1 MKHYGTG
8 PNLFVF
14 VMAVLMSISV
24 VRAAEKESTTANA
37 GSTTASAVPVR
48 MTVTLSVLG
57 DRRMPDVGLQDV
69 MVKQGK
75 ERMRVTSWQR
85 AGGEGAG
92 LDLFI
97 LIDDASDSSL
107 GSQLNSIRDFI
118 NTQPPTTSV
127 GIGYMRNATVDIV
140 QNFTTDRAQ
149 AAKALR
155 LPTGSV
161 GAFGSPYLSAVNLMN
176 RWPKHANRRVLMLVT
191 DGIDRARRTSRTRM
205 PSTNPDVNSAATVAQ
220 RTGTII
226 YGFYTPGVGHPH
238 RNFWEASNGQND
250 MARLSELS
258 GGESY
263 FLGLQAP
270 VSFKP
275 YFEALQKNLDNQ
287 FLLEFDARSGKRAG
301 LQPIS
306 LSTEVAGVE
315 LISADSVW
323 VPSGK

>member
-1 MKHYGTG
+1 MKHYWTRR
-8 PNLFVF
+8 NLFVF

-24 VRAAEKESTTANA
+24 VRAAEKESTTANP

-75 ERMRVTSWQR
+75 ERMRVTGWQR
-85 AGGEGAG
+85 AGGDGAG

-118 NTQPPTTSV
+118 NAQPTTTSV

-155 LPTGSV
+155 LPMGSV
-161 GAFGSPYLSAVNLMN
+161 GAFGSPYLSAINL
-176 RWPKHANRRVLMLVT
+176 
-191 DGIDRARRTSRTRM
+191 
-205 PSTNPDVNSAATVAQ
+205 
-220 RTGTII
+220 
-226 YGFYTPGVGHPH
+226 
-238 RNFWEASNGQND
+238 
-250 MARLSELS
+250 
-258 GGESY
+258 
-263 FLGLQAP
+263 
-270 VSFKP
+270 
-275 YFEALQKNLDNQ
+275 
-287 FLLEFDARSGKRAG
+287 
-301 LQPIS
+301 
-306 LSTEVAGVE
+306 
-315 LISADSVW
+315 
-323 VPSGK
+323 